1 MSQRAAPHRS
11 REEATESRLDSET
24 PPPAKATPT
33 TTFVTATHE
42 VLFQSAAEPACDA
55 CGLPVTRDPE
65 GSMAPSGSGLY
76 VWARG
81 GDVRYEEPPLC
92 SDCAAAI
99 GLTQL
104 RLWEIEDD
112 EEG

>member
-11 REEATESRLDSET
+11 REEAAESRLESET
-24 PPPAKATPT
+24 PPPAKATEAP
-33 TTFVTATHE
+33 TFVTATHE
-42 VLFQSAAEPACDA
+42 VLFQNADEPTCDA
-55 CGLPVTRDPE
+55 CGAPVPKDRENT
-65 GSMAPSGSGLY
+65 MAPSGSGLY
-76 VWARG
+76 VWARS

-92 SDCAAAI
+92 SDCAVAI

>member
-1 MSQRAAPHRS
+1 MRQRAAPHMPP
-11 REEATESRLDSET
+11 EEPAESRLDPET
-24 PPPAKATPT
+24 PATAKPAPA
-33 TTFVTATHE
+33 TTFVTASHE
-42 VLFQSAAEPACDA
+42 VLFQKASAPQCDA
-55 CGLPVTRDPE
+55 CGLPVTRDAE

-81 GDVRYEEPPLC
+81 DEVRYEEPPLC

-104 RLWEIEDD
+104 QLWEQEDD